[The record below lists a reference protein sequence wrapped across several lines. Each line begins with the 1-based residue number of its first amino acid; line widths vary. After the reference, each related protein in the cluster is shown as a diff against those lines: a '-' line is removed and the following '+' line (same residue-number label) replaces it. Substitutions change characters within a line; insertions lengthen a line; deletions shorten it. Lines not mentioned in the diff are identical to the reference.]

1 VTRALLAEFEEPEEL
16 ARAVQALRLLGYRE
30 LETYSPFPVPGVE
43 ERLEL
48 PRPRLARYV
57 FAGGVLG
64 ALLGYGI
71 QWYADVWDYPQ
82 NVGGRPIHAVAAF
95 IPVTFEAAILCAAL
109 VAFFGLLLALG
120 LPRPWHP
127 LFEIDGFDRA
137 TVDRFWIGIDA
148 RDPRFDRARSRAAL
162 LQLGPLRVVEL
173 PSEGVP

>member
-1 VTRALLAEFEEPEEL
+1 ELLLPLALPLSPVRSLRRRERGEAGGVRAAPSGAGGMTGALLAEFEEAEDL
-16 ARAVQALRLLGYRE
+16 VRAVQALRLLGYRG

-43 ERLEL
+43 ERIEL

-64 ALLGYGI
+64 AVLGYGI

-95 IPVTFEAAILCAAL
+95 VPVTFEAAVLCAAL

-120 LPRPWHP
+120 LPR
-127 LFEIDGFDRA
+127 
-137 TVDRFWIGIDA
+137 
-148 RDPRFDRARSRAAL
+148 
-162 LQLGPLRVVEL
+162 
-173 PSEGVP
+173 